1 MKIINPEER
10 YFTWRD
16 STERVI
22 HAYIRL
28 RDDIECNLQ
37 SDKDL
42 DNFNTLLEL
51 LDTACDFANS
61 HSKEL
66 KQDYERWLEN
76 LNKTRKEVTS

>member
-1 MKIINPEER
+1 MKILDPEER
-10 YFTWRD
+10 YFVWKEN
-16 STERVI
+16 TERI
-22 HAYIRL
+22 IYARARLKDYIDCTFHR
-28 RDDIECNLQ
+28 
-37 SDKDL
+37 DKDL

-51 LDTACDFANS
+51 LETACDFANS